1 MARGPGFIDDP
12 QSGEP
17 EASPVAPE
25 AAMLPPDAG
34 GPMLLDAVSGE
45 ARARIDPPWEPE
57 LIATRSSGRSSLSW
71 LAGGLA
77 VLLLS
82 WLLLSLVAFAED
94 QFRRSSGLGVLT
106 LVCFS
111 IALSL
116 VTYGL
121 LGEMR
126 AFHAWQRVDDLRRHF
141 SRADLSPP
149 ELRVIVLPWL
159 HTIHRH
165 LEEPGRVAAV
175 LEAATSPAEI
185 KAVLRR
191 EVAAALRQVA
201 RQAGRRAALEGG
213 AVVAITPA
221 PALEGVIVGI
231 RALLL
236 IRQIA
241 GIYGIRPGFLVM
253 LALLRR
259 VAWTAAGV
267 SGFALLSQTLAA
279 HALHKLP
286 LLKDLAGA
294 LPETSLAAMR
304 LYGLASIT
312 AEACS
317 PIPGDGNERLG

>member
-1 MARGPGFIDDP
+1 MVRGPGFIDDP
-12 QSGEP
+12 QSGEVESRP
-17 EASPVAPE
+17 IAPE
-25 AAMLPPDAG
+25 AVQPPPDAG
-34 GPMLLDAVSGE
+34 GPMLLDTVPGE
-45 ARARIDPPWEPE
+45 ARARIDPLWEPK
-57 LIATRSSGRSSLSW
+57 LVSARSSGPSSLSW
-71 LAGGLA
+71 MAGGLA

-94 QFRRSSGLGVLT
+94 QFRRSLGLGVLT
-106 LVCFS
+106 LICFG
-111 IALSL
+111 IALGL
-116 VTYGL
+116 VSYGL
-121 LGEMR
+121 WGELR
-126 AFHAWQRVDDLRRHF
+126 AFRALQRVDALRCRF
-141 SRADLSPP
+141 SHADLSLP
-149 ELRVIVLPWL
+149 ELRGVILPWL
-159 HTIHRH
+159 HTIRRH
-165 LEEPGRVAAV
+165 LEEPGRVVTAV
-175 LEAATSPAEI
+175 ETATSPAEI
-185 KAVLRR
+185 EAALRR
-191 EVAAALRQVA
+191 EVTGPLRQAA

-236 IRQIA
+236 IRQVA

-259 VAWTAAGV
+259 VVWTAAGV

-294 LPETSLAAMR
+294 LPETSLAAVR

-317 PIPGDGNERLG
+317 PITRGGDERLD